1 MCVDVRFRLHGG
13 HCDKVVRDV
22 PALACGERFCQVP
35 FRILPERPNTRQ
47 HHRERLR
54 VCHISR
60 RRWPTD
66 ATDRFTPLNRCD
78 RLVEPIVH
86 EAEMETHRKHQQIE
100 NRPDK
105 QQLLS
110 LRAEFRL
117 PSSHCEEAETIKQVC
132 ERAEG
137 LEL

>member
-1 MCVDVRFRLHGG
+1 MVDIATKLCGMYPRWP
-13 HCDKVVRDV
+13 VVRDS
-22 PALACGERFCQVP
+22 ARYHSESSLKGQTHDRK
-35 FRILPERPNTRQ
+35 
-47 HHRERLR
+47 RLR
-54 VCHISR
+54 VCHISL

-78 RLVEPIVH
+78 RWVEPIVH
-86 EAEMETHRKHQQIE
+86 EAEMETQRKHQQIE

-117 PSSHCEEAETIKQVC
+117 PSTHCEEAEMIKQVC